1 MEKIEAAVKE
11 SETLLS
17 VVYRW
22 RLAWTA
28 LCRYMKSFV
37 MSVAGG
43 EPLPAGQSFAEMA
56 GLDFREWEM
65 GGTFAWGQ
73 LLSRYLEPVLCHWE
87 TWPGV
92 VMVRLARHLKALGDR
107 VRELGDEE
115 ETLFYA
121 VRRKYCRTAFPLVLA
136 VLWMEYNGPPS
147 VVSALRVRVGRQW
160 VRRADWVVVGEL
172 TGVVVEFTPG

>member
-1 MEKIEAAVKE
+1 MEKIEAAVVE

-17 VVYRW
+17 VVYRR

-28 LCRYMKSFV
+28 LCRYMKGFV

-43 EPLPAGQSFAEMA
+43 EPLPLGQSFAEMA

-65 GGTFAWGQ
+65 GGSCAWGQ
-73 LLSRYLEPVLCHWE
+73 LLSRYLEPVLCHRE
-87 TWPGV
+87 TGPGV
-92 VMVRLARHLKALGDR
+92 VMVLLVRHLKALGDR
-107 VRELGDEE
+107 VRELGGEK
-115 ETLFYA
+115 ETLFYV

-147 VVSALRVRVGRQW
+147 VVSALR
-160 VRRADWVVVGEL
+160 
-172 TGVVVEFTPG
+172 